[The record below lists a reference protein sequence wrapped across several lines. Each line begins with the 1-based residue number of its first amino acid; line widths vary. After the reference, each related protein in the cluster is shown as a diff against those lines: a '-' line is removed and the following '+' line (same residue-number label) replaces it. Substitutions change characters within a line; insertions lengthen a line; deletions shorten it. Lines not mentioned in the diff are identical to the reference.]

1 MKRRLADTDDGSLR
15 DAARRLEASVIETGN
30 DVGGNPCRV
39 AFGDFGQ
46 HPWHRKRLVIIAFD
60 GNRPIRR
67 IDGDNLSSRGR
78 GSAAGPA
85 DLHRHG
91 GGGVRVDDQNAHE
104 AGSTPFPCRRPTRDA
119 VVAPGAQE

>member
-1 MKRRLADTDDGSLR
+1 MTGDCAR
-15 DAARRLEASVIETGN
+15 DAPRRLEAGVIETGN
-30 DVGGNPCRV
+30 DVSGNPCRV

-46 HPWHRKRLVIIAFD
+46 QPGHRKHLVIVTLD

-67 IDGDNLSSRGR
+67 IDGDNLGSRGR

-85 DLHRHG
+85 DLCRHG

-104 AGSTPFPCRRPTRDA
+104 AGFTPFPCRRLIRDVFA
-119 VVAPGAQE
+119 GPEAQE